1 MTPEEQ
7 KQLNALRQQEEK
19 IVIRIKAILDS
30 SMPNQKE
37 LVRLQQQKN
46 DLASKQNSILN
57 VTEKNLKKVAETA
70 EELVESSADS
80 QKLFKG
86 LIDQS
91 KKFGKNNQ
99 VAAQTTKTL
108 QGFLAGSLMNTEQAV
123 SAAERVERIKKLE
136 TVHGGL
142 ASQQA
147 KAYADSL
154 ATQVD
159 IATQL
164 GGVYSDLADESQ
176 IIAQNEVARGRD
188 LLQTL
193 NTAAAQERL
202 SEAEVFYQ
210 QNKANL
216 RGKELKQVK
225 QSIREAQ
232 KAVVLLEQQADLID
246 YQISASEAAANAI
259 VGPFENAKSAIE
271 SIPGIG
277 TGLSKALGLDVM
289 SGQLNEIVTKSV
301 QVGLRDGAAAGVAN
315 FKQLVG
321 QTKIFGVSLKS
332 ALLPLI
338 AVTALVGAVALF
350 ASMSKE
356 TEELAANTGQSAAQS
371 EKMLQSARQL
381 QASSANTLSSSQEIV
396 AAMTA
401 LKEEFGSTANFSGET
416 ALNISN
422 MSAAFGIA
430 VGDAAAVQRQFEA
443 MGQTS
448 EEAFNTQALTA
459 NLAEAAGVAPGKV
472 MADIAKSSKAAAKF
486 LGGNSKALAKAAVE
500 AAKLGMEL
508 NDMVSIA
515 DGLLDIESS
524 IEAEFEASVMLGK
537 QINMDLARQLALQGD
552 IEGATKAVLDQ
563 VGSIHDFN
571 NMDVLQ
577 RKKIAQAAGME
588 VGQLQNALQKQEQLN
603 NLTAE
608 QRKRYDEASKALE
621 GSTLSGEDL
630 VRQQEQALAAKEMS
644 ASFDKIKNT
653 LMKAVYPVIKTITD
667 IFTNVLSPVIDV
679 VSGAFKG
686 IMFVLSPILLALK
699 GIAKVIEFLS
709 PALKVVAGIFG
720 AIYATK
726 LLINNA
732 DKIAL
737 GREKISQG
745 FAKAKQLFTDRHY
758 AKQLMIRASEK
769 IGLINAKQ
777 KKLALGANTMLENKG
792 ADAVAKS
799 NLYKNQGLM
808 TQIKSNAQKVISLA
822 KEKAKLVYDKAQIGF
837 QKLKNIMFGT
847 QLGTETAINTQKKT
861 GLLHSA
867 KELAINAAMIIKKG
881 ALFLWETLTNKEKL
895 KGLGTMILQTGQY
908 VIQQGILLAQQAIN
922 LAINAILAIRSAL
935 QAGGIA
941 GLIAQ
946 AGAGIAAAV
955 GPIFATF
962 AAIPFGLGIPLAIA
976 AIAGMVALF
985 ASMGSKKADDL
996 VSGPSG
1002 GGGYGSRVLLA
1013 PEGTFSFNNK
1023 DTIIAGTKLNDAVI
1037 GGAAGSIG
1045 DGPVESEVTDLGK
1058 DAARKLMKIHMTAAM
1073 VASSPFG
1080 MLMGGLGAIGGG
1092 LSGLFGGDDEESEEG
1107 QAVHDATN
1115 ATKMDEMLAKLDQL
1129 ISAISSAGG
1138 GSAQQGPVQIVIGNK
1153 VIEEISGMMNVNKSY
1168 NILAGGTG
1176 EE

>member
-1 MTPEEQ
+1 MALTPEQQ
-7 KQLNALRQQEEK
+7 KELNALRKQEEQL
-19 IVIRIKAILDS
+19 VIRIGQALAS

-37 LVRLQQQKN
+37 IVRLTQQKN
-46 DLASKQNSILN
+46 TLAQQQNKLLSITERNLN
-57 VTEKNLKKVAETA
+57 KIATA
-70 EELVESSADS
+70 ANEITDAADESAGLFLGLTKSTKEL
-80 QKLFKG
+80 
-86 LIDQS
+86 
-91 KKFGKNNQ
+91 GKNNKI
-99 VAAQTTKTL
+99 AA
-108 QGFLAGSLMNTEQAV
+108 
-123 SAAERVERIKKLE
+123 
-136 TVHGGL
+136 
-142 ASQQA
+142 QQA
-147 KAYADSL
+147 KSFQSFGKATLLNSEMAASAQLKINKLKLQEAREAGTIGDIGEGYL
-154 ATQVD
+154 AALETQ
-159 IATQL
+159 IATAGAIQ
-164 GGVYSDLADESQ
+164 GVYSDIARETEL
-176 IIAQNEVARGRD
+176 IAQNEAARGNA
-188 LLQTL
+188 LLQTISTSAAEERL
-193 NTAAAQERL
+193 AEAKVFLQKNQNSLTAEGVKQAQDNIAAAER
-202 SEAEVFYQ
+202 
-210 QNKANL
+210 
-216 RGKELKQVK
+216 
-225 QSIREAQ
+225 
-232 KAVVLLEQQADLID
+232 AVVLLQQQADLID
-246 YQISASEAAANAI
+246 YQIASSEAGAAAI
-259 VGPFENAKSAIE
+259 VGPFESAKSAIE

-277 TGLSKALGLDVM
+277 TGLSKMLGLDVM
-289 SGQLNEIVTKSV
+289 GTQLSNIATQSI
-301 QVGLRDGAAAGVAN
+301 QAGMVGGLDGGIAKFKELTAG
-315 FKQLVG
+315 
-321 QTKIFGVSLKS
+321 TKIFGVSLKA
-332 ALLPLI
+332 ALGPLI
-338 AVTALVGAVALF
+338 AATAIIGAIMLFRQLSNEALEL
-350 ASMSKE
+350 SK
-356 TEELAANTGQSAAQS
+356 NTGQTVAQA
-371 EKMLQSARQL
+371 ERMNQEAKAL
-381 QASSANTLSSSQEIV
+381 QASSGNNLSNTEDIL
-396 AAMTA
+396 AAQTA
-401 LKEEFGSTANFSGET
+401 LKEEFASTANFSGET
-416 ALNISN
+416 ALNVAN
-422 MSAAFGIA
+422 MSTAFGIA
-430 VGDAAAVQRQFEA
+430 VNDAAAVQRQFEA

-472 MADIAKSSKAAAKF
+472 MADIAKSSKAASKY

-508 NDMVSIA
+508 SDMVSIA

-608 QRKRYDEASKALE
+608 QRKRYDEAAKALE

-630 VRQQEQALAAKEMS
+630 VAQQEAAAAAKEMG
-644 ASFDKIKNT
+644 AQFDKIKNT
-653 LMKAVYPVIKTITD
+653 LMKSLMPIVKAITE
-667 IFTNVLSPVIDV
+667 IFTSVLSPVLSVI
-679 VSGAFKG
+679 GTTFKT
-686 IMFVLSPILLALK
+686 IFFILKPVFALVK
-699 GIAKVIEFLS
+699 GIAKVFEFLS
-709 PALKVVAGIFG
+709 PLLIGIAGTMGLMYMYNNKNLMLEKASMALANGRKKVGQFIGMLKMKEKAATVATGAAEQSNLATQNLSTKARLQQVALDAKKMGMALKTAAIAAKDFLG
-720 AIYATK
+720 AKGK
-726 LLINNA
+726 LL
-732 DKIAL
+732 L
-737 GREKISQG
+737 
-745 FAKAKQLFTDRHY
+745 
-758 AKQLMIRASEK
+758 EK
-769 IGLINAKQ
+769 IGLG
-777 KKLALGANTMLENKG
+777 KLFT
-792 ADAVAKS
+792 
-799 NLYKNQGLM
+799 
-808 TQIKSNAQKVISLA
+808 
-822 KEKAKLVYDKAQIGF
+822 KAGVETGIAATKA
-837 QKLKNIMFGT
+837 T
-847 QLGTETAINTQKKT
+847 QLGTETAINAQKNT
-861 GLLHSA
+861 GLLASA
-867 KELAINAAMIIKKG
+867 RELALQAAMVIKKG

-1073 VASSPFG
+1073 IASSPFG

-1092 LSGLFGGDDEESEEG
+1092 LSGLFGGDDEEEEG

-1129 ISAISSAGG
+1129 ITAVSNASG

-1168 NILAGGTG
+1168 NILAGGSG

>member
-1 MTPEEQ
+1 M
-7 KQLNALRQQEEK
+7 
-19 IVIRIKAILDS
+19 V
-30 SMPNQKE
+30 
-37 LVRLQQQKN
+37 
-46 DLASKQNSILN
+46 
-57 VTEKNLKKVAETA
+57 
-70 EELVESSADS
+70 
-80 QKLFKG
+80 
-86 LIDQS
+86 
-91 KKFGKNNQ
+91 
-99 VAAQTTKTL
+99 
-108 QGFLAGSLMNTEQAV
+108 
-123 SAAERVERIKKLE
+123 
-136 TVHGGL
+136 
-142 ASQQA
+142 
-147 KAYADSL
+147 
-154 ATQVD
+154 
-159 IATQL
+159 
-164 GGVYSDLADESQ
+164 
-176 IIAQNEVARGRD
+176 
-188 LLQTL
+188 LLQ
-193 NTAAAQERL
+193 
-202 SEAEVFYQ
+202 
-210 QNKANL
+210 
-216 RGKELKQVK
+216 
-225 QSIREAQ
+225 
-232 KAVVLLEQQADLID
+232 QQADLID
-246 YQISASEAAANAI
+246 YQIASSEAGAAAI
-259 VGPFENAKSAIE
+259 VGPFENAKAAIE

-277 TGLSKALGLDVM
+277 TGLSKMLGLDKM
-289 SGQLNEIVTKSV
+289 GTQLSEIATKSIQAGMV
-301 QVGLRDGAAAGVAN
+301 DGLDGGIAKFKELTAG
-315 FKQLVG
+315 
-321 QTKIFGVSLKS
+321 TKIFGVSLKA
-332 ALLPLI
+332 ALGPLI
-338 AVTALVGAVALF
+338 AATAIIGAIMLFRQLSNEALEI
-350 ASMSKE
+350 SK
-356 TEELAANTGQSAAQS
+356 NTGQTVAQA
-371 EKMLQSARQL
+371 EKMNQEAKAL
-381 QASSANTLSSSQEIV
+381 QASSANNLSNTEDIL
-396 AAMTA
+396 AAQIA
-401 LKEEFGSTANFSGET
+401 LKEEFASTANFSGET
-416 ALNISN
+416 ALNIAN
-422 MSAAFGIA
+422 MSTAFGIA
-430 VGDAAAVQRQFEA
+430 VNDAAAVQRQFEA

-472 MADIAKSSKAAAKF
+472 MADIAKSSKAASKY

-537 QINMDLARQLALQGD
+537 QIKMDLARQLALQGD

-603 NLTAE
+603 NLTAD
-608 QRKRYDEASKALE
+608 QKRRYDEAAKALE

-630 VRQQEQALAAKEMS
+630 VAQQEAAAAAKEMG
-644 ASFDKIKNT
+644 AQFDKIKNT
-653 LMKAVYPVIKTITD
+653 LMKSLMPIVKAITE
-667 IFTNVLSPVIDV
+667 IFTSVLSPVLSVI
-679 VSGAFKG
+679 SGTFKT
-686 IMFVLSPILLALK
+686 IFFILKPVFALVK
-699 GIAKVIEFLS
+699 GIAKVFEFLS
-709 PALKVVAGIFG
+709 P
-720 AIYATK
+720 
-726 LLINNA
+726 LLIGIAGTMGLMYMYNNKNLILEKA
-732 DKIAL
+732 SMAL
-737 GREKISQG
+737 ANGRKKVGQ
-745 FAKAKQLFTDRHY
+745 F
-758 AKQLMIRASEK
+758 
-769 IGLINAKQ
+769 IGMLKMKEQA
-777 KKLALGANTMLENKG
+777 ATVATGAAE
-792 ADAVAKS
+792 KS
-799 NLYKNQGLM
+799 NLATQNLSTKARLQQVALDAKKMGMALKTAAIAAKDFLVAKGKLLLEKLGLGKLI
-808 TQIKSNAQKVISLA
+808 T
-822 KEKAKLVYDKAQIGF
+822 KAGIETGIAATKA
-837 QKLKNIMFGT
+837 T
-847 QLGTETAINTQKKT
+847 QLGTETAINAQKGT

-867 KELAINAAMIIKKG
+867 RELALQAAMVIKKG
-881 ALFLWETLTNKEKL
+881 ALFLWETLTNKEKM
-895 KGLGTMILQTGQY
+895 KGLGTLILQTGQY

-1002 GGGYGSRVLLA
+1002 GSGYGSRVLLA

-1092 LSGLFGGDDEESEEG
+1092 LSGLFSDDEESEEG

-1129 ISAISSAGG
+1129 ITAISSVSGG
-1138 GSAQQGPVQIVIGNK
+1138 TAQQGPVQIVIGNK

-1168 NILAGGTG
+1168 TIGAGSAG
-1176 EE
+1176 EEA